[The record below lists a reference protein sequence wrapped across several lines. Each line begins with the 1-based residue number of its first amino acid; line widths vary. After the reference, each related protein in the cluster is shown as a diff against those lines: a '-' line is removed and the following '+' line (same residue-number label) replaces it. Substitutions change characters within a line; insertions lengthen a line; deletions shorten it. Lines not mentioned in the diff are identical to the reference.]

1 MYPIRAGWPDS
12 VCFIERSCLKVIR
25 QRALTSI
32 CTHASMLI
40 QRHPYLQ
47 THVHTT
53 PTYTLITH
61 SHISTANIHTEIY
74 LKQCFSMSVPL
85 PNPQINNISITQ
97 GIPLSNADS
106 GSHLQN
112 WGQGGLARSVR
123 DPLAFAKPRVSWV
136 CRLHADAF
144 VPFHS

>member
-1 MYPIRAGWPDS
+1 MYPIGADWPDS

-53 PTYTLITH
+53 PIYTLITH
-61 SHISTANIHTEIY
+61 SHIPTANIHTEIY
-74 LKQCFSMSVPL
+74 LKQCFSVSVHL
-85 PNPQINNISITQ
+85 PNNISITQ
-97 GIPLSNADS
+97 GIPLSNADLCLALIS
-106 GSHLQN
+106 KAGGRGS
-112 WGQGGLARSVR
+112 LARSVR

-136 CRLHADAF
+136 CRVHRDAF